1 MANPVCPKTGDRM
14 HRGVRPVTFTFK
26 DQSETVDMPGWYC
39 KKCGEGI
46 HTGKDMKE
54 SDRAL
59 ARMKARHAGLPEP
72 EDVRRIRKELGLT
85 QKAAGLLI
93 GGGPGAFQKYESG
106 AVTVNRAV
114 ASALTLL
121 EQNPDGLAVLRQRF
135 GEVSV

>member
-1 MANPVCPKTGDRM
+1 MADPVCPKTGDRM
-14 HRGVRPVTFTFK
+14 HRGVQPVTITYK
-26 DQSETVDMPGWYC
+26 DQSETLNMPGWYC

-46 HTGKDMKE
+46 HTGSDMRE

-59 ARMKARHAGLPEP
+59 ARMKARHAGLPAP

-93 GGGPGAFQKYESG
+93 GGGPWAFQKYESG

-121 EQNPDGLAVLRQRF
+121 EQNPDGLAILRQRA
-135 GEVSV
+135 GEVSA

>member
-39 KKCGEGI
+39 RKCAEGI

-59 ARMKARHAGLPEP
+59 ARMKARHA
-72 EDVRRIRKELGLT
+72 
-85 QKAAGLLI
+85 
-93 GGGPGAFQKYESG
+93 
-106 AVTVNRAV
+106 
-114 ASALTLL
+114 
-121 EQNPDGLAVLRQRF
+121 
-135 GEVSV
+135 